1 MAARIAARQSG
12 LLRSA
17 LCRSGAVSRFMS
29 TAPPP
34 PGPPKTLPSFSMQ
47 GKVCLVTGAARGLGY
62 EFCRAFVSSG
72 CTSLAI
78 LDLKDEEAK
87 AAAAEILTFARASNG
102 DVDPEQVNVIGLA
115 CDVSSEMSVQKAY
128 AEVMS
133 TFGRID
139 SVVASAG
146 IVENYSAFDYPFDR
160 IKRLYDINVHGSFF
174 TAREAARNMI
184 PQGGGSI
191 VLVAS
196 MSANIVNIPQP
207 QTPYNASKAA
217 VKHMASS
224 LAVEWAKKGVRVN
237 VLSPGYMLTKLTRTV
252 LSHDQEL
259 RKTWESLTPM
269 GKMGEP
275 EDLAGAIVFLCSDA
289 SSFMTGSE
297 IRVDG
302 GYCVI

>member
-1 MAARIAARQSG
+1 MALSRIAALQFKNALRQP
-12 LLRSA
+12 A
-17 LCRSGAVSRFMS
+17 RFMS
-29 TAPPP
+29 TGA
-34 PGPPKTLPSFSMQ
+34 GKTLPSFSMQ
-47 GKVCLVTGAARGLGY
+47 GKVCMVTGAARGLGY
-62 EFCRAFVSSG
+62 EFCRAFVQSG

-78 LDLKDEEAK
+78 VDLKEEEAK
-87 AAAAEILTFARASNG
+87 TAAAELELFARTDNDA
-102 DVDPEQVNVIGLA
+102 PEKVNIIGIE
-115 CDVSSEMSVQKAY
+115 CDVSSERSVQKAFG
-128 AEVMS
+128 EVMS
-133 TFGRID
+133 TFGRVD

-237 VLSPGYMLTKLTRTV
+237 VLSPGYMLTKLTKTI
-252 LSHDQEL
+252 LAHDQEL
-259 RKTWESLTPM
+259 KKTWESLTPM
-269 GKMGEP
+269 GKMGDP
-275 EDLAGAIVFLCSDA
+275 EDLSGAIVFLASDA